1 MENEQMSRRVW
12 RGIILAVLAAVQA
25 FFLWN
30 MWQRYGDALSG
41 YTETG
46 LEEKM
51 YAQTDKKMAE
61 LEITVNSRRVR
72 QGEKIQVDSLVT
84 VEDGTQDIT
93 LAFQCGGRRME
104 SGDWL
109 DTSVPGIY
117 RICVTAGIRQTG
129 RKIKRTAVLLV
140 DGRA

>member
-1 MENEQMSRRVW
+1 MENEQMGRRVW
-12 RGIILAVLAAVQA
+12 RGIILAVLAAVPA

-30 MWQRYGDALSG
+30 MWQRYGDAISG

-51 YAQTDKKMAE
+51 YVQTDKKMAE
-61 LEITVNSRRVR
+61 PEITVNSRRVR
-72 QGEKIQVDSLVT
+72 QGDKVRVDSLVT
-84 VEDGTQDIT
+84 VEDGTQDIA
-93 LAFQCGGRRME
+93 LVVQCGGRRME